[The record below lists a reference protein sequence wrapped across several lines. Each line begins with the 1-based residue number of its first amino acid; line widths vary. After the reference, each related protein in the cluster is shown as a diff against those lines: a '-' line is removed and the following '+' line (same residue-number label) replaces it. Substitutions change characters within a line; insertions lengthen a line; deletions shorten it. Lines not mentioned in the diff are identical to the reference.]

1 MPFADLHRPG
11 LPFVLPNAWDVASA
25 RLLAR
30 QDFPAIGTTSL
41 GVAAAHGLAD
51 ASRSAGEATARLARE
66 LVDARLGRYVTV
78 DIEDGFS
85 DDPAAVAEFVA
96 GLGVDGVNIEDS
108 TRGEL
113 IDPRAAARKITAI
126 KEAAPDVFVN
136 ARTDV
141 HWLGGTD
148 LDDALA
154 RLAAYADAGA
164 DGVFAPG
171 VSDPGAIELIAVE
184 IALPLNVLA
193 SPALDRRRL
202 GELGVARISTG
213 SLLYRAALDRALD
226 TALAVQEGRRLPEVI
241 SYGDV
246 QSLAGDTPPAE

>member
-1 MPFADLHRPG
+1 MTFTDLHRPG
-11 LPFVLPNAWDVASA
+11 RPFVLPNAWDAASA

-51 ASRSAGEATARLARE
+51 ASRSAREATARLARD
-66 LVDARLGRYVTV
+66 LVGARLGRYVTV

-96 GLGVDGVNIEDS
+96 GLGVDGVNIEDG
-108 TRGEL
+108 TRGRL
-113 IDPRAAARKITAI
+113 IDPALAARKISAV
-126 KEAAPDVFVN
+126 KEAAPGVFVN

-148 LDDALA
+148 LHAALA
-154 RLAAYADAGA
+154 RLAAYAEAGA

-171 VSDPGAIELIAVE
+171 VSDPGDIEAIAVE

-193 SPALDRRRL
+193 APALDRRRL
-202 GELGVARISTG
+202 ADLGVARISTG
-213 SLLYRAALDRALD
+213 SLLYRAALGSALD
-226 TALAVQEGRRLPEVI
+226 AALAVRDGRPAPGAL
-241 SYGDV
+241 SYADV
-246 QSLAGDTPPAE
+246 QSLAGDVPPVE

>member
-1 MPFADLHRPG
+1 MTFADLHRPG
-11 LPFVLPNAWDVASA
+11 RPFVLPNAWDVASA

-30 QDFPAIGTTSL
+30 EGFPAVGTTSL
-41 GVAAAHGLAD
+41 GVAAAHGLTD
-51 ASRSAGEATARLARE
+51 ASRSGGEATARLARD
-66 LVDARLGRYVTV
+66 LVGACLGRYLTV

-108 TRGEL
+108 TRGQL
-113 IDPRAAARKITAI
+113 IDPEAAARKITAV
-126 KEAAPDVFVN
+126 KEAAPAVFVN

-148 LDDALA
+148 LDDTLT
-154 RLAAYADAGA
+154 RLAAYAEAGA

-171 VSDPGAIELIAVE
+171 LADPGAIEAVAVE

-193 SPALDRRRL
+193 TPALDLRRL
-202 GELGVARISTG
+202 GELGVARVSTG
-213 SLLYRAALDRALD
+213 SLLYRAALGRAVD
-226 TALAVQEGRRLPEVI
+226 TALAVRDGRPLPGAV
-241 SYGDV
+241 SYADV
-246 QSLAGDTPPAE
+246 QALAGDAPPAE